1 MTTEPPLGPPTPE
14 SAMKE
19 TEDDTLVF
27 AVEVK
32 AKKHQIK
39 QAVKKLSD
47 IGMAKVNTQIKP
59 NGKAVACV

>member
-1 MTTEPPLGPPTPE
+1 
-14 SAMKE
+14 MKE

-59 NGKAVACV
+59 NGKKVACV